1 MSLARLMNQPL
12 TIQKMGGS
20 ALDEYG
26 NASPAALG
34 APLSAVGYLEQSQSI
49 ETLNDRDTVVS
60 MWVAYLPAGS
70 NIGPFDRINFNG
82 QKFEVKGEPWQVYN
96 PRTQAV
102 SHLQMELTVVK

>member
-12 TIQKMGGS
+12 TIQKVGGS
-20 ALDEYG
+20 AVDEYG
-26 NASPAALG
+26 NHIAGAFG
-34 APLSAVGYLEQSQSI
+34 APIATVGYLAQRQTV

-60 MWVAYLPAGS
+60 TWEAFLPADS

-82 QKFEVKGEPWQVYN
+82 QTFEVNGEPWQVYN

-102 SHLQMELTVVK
+102 SHLQMALTVVI